1 MTNLFLRIEPSRDE
15 ARANVRAAKSSGKPV
30 VFLADMMVSDDFAG
44 QQSLDAAMDA
54 FLNIGE
60 PTTWFTVYEGAQIGK
75 RQKDGKIFFAPA
87 SVRLCESHAGI
98 VAYRNGGQMPEK
110 DVSEPVA
117 QSAPKERRIAVTRT
131 KKAPE
136 SAASAEQ
143 LPVPVYIVSAPHGQ
157 TAPVQPQIVQNFING
172 APQPQVETPPKRK
185 RHPIR
190 KWGIAAAVA
199 GIAVLSMHLYDVAA
213 GYGQPPVIA
222 MPQPQ
227 SYQAATTKPA
237 KTVSRAA
244 PFAAKA
250 APERVTVPSLS
261 WNTIRA
267 DTWNSV
273 VHVIWRSSAGGSMG
287 SGFFVPGGYIVTC
300 YHVIRGEVGPIY
312 LMQRHTFVGF
322 AQIIAFSKA
331 DDLALL
337 KPTIPLSRLPIQ
349 GAAADPPQVGQPVA
363 FVGYPGDYMEQF
375 ARPWKQGPPPSGGL
389 SHMHLLSVSQSQY
402 VDTYGW
408 LHHMMSFYSDS
419 LPGNSGSPVLN
430 HAGRVVGVLDNGMP
444 GMQTSV
450 YGRWTGAISFHTLS
464 QFLAAVNPP
473 GANLSSYR

>member
-1 MTNLFLRIEPSRDE
+1 MTNLFVRIEASRDE

-30 VFLADMMVSDDFAG
+30 VFLADTMTSDDFAG
-44 QQSLDAAMDA
+44 QQQLDAAMDA

-75 RQKDGKIFFAPA
+75 RQKDGKIFFAPHA
-87 SVRLCESHAGI
+87 VRLCESKPGI
-98 VAYRNGGQMPEK
+98 VAYRNGGKASEK
-110 DVSEPVA
+110 AISEPVA
-117 QSAPKERRIAVTRT
+117 PSAQKQRKITVART
-131 KKAPE
+131 QKVPE
-136 SAASAEQ
+136 SPVVAEQ
-143 LPVPVYIVSAPHGQ
+143 VPVPVYIVSAPHGQ
-157 TAPVQPQIVQNFING
+157 AAPVQPQIVQNFING
-172 APQPQVETPPKRK
+172 TPQPQVELPPKRK

-190 KWGIAAAVA
+190 KWAIAASVA
-199 GIAVLSMHLYDVAA
+199 GIAVLSMHLYDVAN

-227 SYQAATTKPA
+227 SYQAAKPA
-237 KTVSRAA
+237 KTVVAHTA
-244 PFAAKA
+244 PLIAKTT
-250 APERVTVPSLS
+250 PKRSVVPSVS

-273 VHVIWRSSAGGSMG
+273 VHVIWQSSGTRWMG
-287 SGFFVPGGYIVTC
+287 TGFFIPGGYLVTC

-312 LMQRHTFVGF
+312 LMQRHKFVGF
-322 AQIIAFSKA
+322 AQVIAFSKA

-337 KPTIPLSRLPIQ
+337 KPTIPLSRMPIQ
-349 GAAADPPQVGQPVA
+349 GAAADPPKVGQPVA
-363 FVGYPGDYMEQF
+363 FVGYPGQYMEQF
-375 ARPWKQGPPPSGGL
+375 ARPWKKGPPPSGGL

-402 VDTYGW
+402 VGTYGW
-408 LHHMMSFYSDS
+408 LHHMMTFYSDS

-430 HAGRVVGVLDNGMP
+430 HAGQVVGVLDNGVP